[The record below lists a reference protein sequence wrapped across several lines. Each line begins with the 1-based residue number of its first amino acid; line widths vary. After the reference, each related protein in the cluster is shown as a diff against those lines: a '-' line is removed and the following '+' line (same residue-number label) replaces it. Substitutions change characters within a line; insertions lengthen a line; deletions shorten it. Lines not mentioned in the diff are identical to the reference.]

1 MRLPGSAWLQFEA
14 VPEPSAGGSQL
25 RQTAFFEPHGVF
37 GYLYWFGVLPFH
49 EFVFGNMA
57 KRIASAAEA
66 RSNATVTGGPHDGP
80 PVPAAS
86 PR

>member
-1 MRLPGSAWLQFEA
+1 
-14 VPEPSAGGSQL
+14 
-25 RQTAFFEPHGVF
+25 VF